1 MLYVSKE
8 RGSTFLI
15 DRKFLIKQVRHPVYV
30 ELWGQGGDTLLDG
43 ELVLPECAAPPGQ
56 PQATFMVFDVLVLN
70 GQRTLERKLS
80 ERLAQIGSGIVA
92 VYRRRFPPAPPAGAG
107 GTGATFASMQAAAI
121 AAPPASPSGSG
132 VDTASSH
139 PVAVRAKAFHR
150 KHHLKDGIFDHI
162 RQVGKDD
169 YEYDDGKRKNKNDG
183 VIFTPEDDSYW
194 CKNVPLLKWSV
205 KESKAAVGA
214 GRKYQKRQAFGSN
227 LRPLSSDL
235 SVYLASVWMRS
246 CACSLA
252 PGNGTASIRSTF

>member
-8 RGSTFLI
+8 RASTFLI
-15 DRKFLIKQVRHPVYV
+15 DRKFLIKQLRHPVYV
-30 ELWGQGGDTLLDG
+30 EMWGQGGDTLLDG

-107 GTGATFASMQAAAI
+107 VAGATFASMQAAAI
-121 AAPPASPSGSG
+121 AAPPASPSGSVG
-132 VDTASSH
+132 ETPSH

-205 KESKAAVGA
+205 EQDSCGSWTQQRKAGVRPPSLPAV
-214 GRKYQKRQAFGSN
+214 
-227 LRPLSSDL
+227 L
-235 SVYLASVWMRS
+235 
-246 CACSLA
+246 
-252 PGNGTASIRSTF
+252 